1 MEYNAFFEMTAVLF
15 IIIVAVHFFTR
26 RRFNTRLNRFYGV
39 FLIIGMVDI
48 LADVVSTYT
57 IADAA
62 AFPLWLNITVN
73 QILFLC
79 QVALAPMVY
88 LYIMCMTGAIDNK
101 QNRRLIILT
110 IVPAAI
116 CFVLVALN
124 PLHRLFFYFDENLV
138 YSHGP
143 GFLGL
148 YTETIFYLVAS
159 ACVLVSF
166 RRKLRRVEYLTMMTF
181 IGIIIVTIVVQAIL
195 PQLLLTGVA
204 LSIAIVM
211 MYLTMQNPD
220 DMLDTLTGAFN
231 RNSFFTYIDAQI
243 RSRSRFQLAAFDVN
257 GMGVINELFGIAV
270 GDRLLAEIGS
280 YLCEL
285 GGSNKLFR
293 SVGNS
298 FVLVTHGEQQ
308 CLNAVAAA
316 RERFKRRW
324 SVGEISLEIGASVCY
339 SLTADE
345 CGDANEVKTL
355 INEGITAAAAD
366 RSGVFEVTRE
376 MHERVKRM
384 DKVEALLR
392 RSLDEGAVELYLQPL
407 YSLYDGRVSGAEAL
421 ARLRDEEGNIVM
433 PGEFVPI
440 AERTGLVTRLGEQ
453 MTDKGC
459 RYLKESGL
467 ADDPYFGELSV
478 NLSVLECTDD
488 ALAGKVCATVER
500 YGIPPSKLRFEI
512 TETTATL
519 SERLPE
525 TMSKLTELGFSFAL
539 DDFGTGYANYDSIMR
554 LPFSAAKFDK
564 SMLDISGESDKGERL
579 LLRTMEM
586 MRSLGFDVVVEGVE
600 TEAQARMLASRGVNH
615 VQGFY
620 FARPVPAGEFAEL
633 FNNLRD
639 VKT

>member
-79 QVALAPMVY
+79 QVALGPMAF
-88 LYIMCMTGAIDNK
+88 LYIMCMTGAVDNK
-101 QNRRLIILT
+101 ANRRLIILT
-110 IVPAAI
+110 IIPAAV
-116 CFVLVALN
+116 CFALVALN
-124 PLHRLFFYFDENLV
+124 PLTKMFFFFDESLR

-143 GFLGL
+143 GFMGL
-148 YTETIFYLVAS
+148 YTETVFYLIAS
-159 ACVLVSF
+159 VCVLVRF
-166 RRKLRRVEYLTMMTF
+166 RLKVRRVEYYTMMTF
-181 IGIIIVTIVVQAIL
+181 IAIIIVTIVVQAL
-195 PQLLLTGVA
+195 APQLLLTGVA
-204 LSIAIVM
+204 LSISIVM

-220 DMLDTLTGAFN
+220 DMLDSLTGAFN
-231 RNSFFTYIDAQI
+231 RNSFFTYIDAKI

-257 GMGVINELFGIAV
+257 GMGAINELFGIAV
-270 GDRLLAEIGS
+270 GDKLLAEIGA

-285 GGSNKLFR
+285 GARNKLFR
-293 SVGNS
+293 AVGDS
-298 FVLVTHGEQQ
+298 FVLVTHTEQQ

-316 RERFKRRW
+316 RERFKHQW
-324 SVGEISLEIGASVCY
+324 KVGEISLEVGASICY

-345 CGDANEVKTL
+345 CADANEVKTL

-366 RSGVFEVTRE
+366 RSGVLEVTRE
-376 MHERVKRM
+376 MHERVKRI
-384 DKVEALLR
+384 DEVEALLR
-392 RSLDEGAVELYLQPL
+392 RSLDEGTVELFLQPL
-407 YSLYDGRVSGAEAL
+407 YSLVDGRVSGAEAL

-440 AERTGLVTRLGEQ
+440 SERTGLVTRLGEL
-453 MTDKGC
+453 MIDKGC
-459 RYLKESGL
+459 RYLRDSGL

-478 NLSVLECTDD
+478 NLSVLECIDE
-488 ALAGKVCATVER
+488 ALPGKVSAAVER
-500 YGIPPSKLRFEI
+500 YGIPPAKLRFEI

-519 SERLPE
+519 SEHLPE
-525 TMSKLTELGFSFAL
+525 TMRRLTELGFSFAL

-564 SMLDISGESDKGERL
+564 SMLDMSGESEKGERL
-579 LLRTMEM
+579 LLSTMEM
-586 MRSLGFDVVVEGVE
+586 VRSLGFDVVVEGVE
-600 TEAQARMLASRGVNH
+600 TAEQARMLAQRGVNH

-620 FARPVPAGEFAEL
+620 FARPVPAGEFAGL
-633 FNNLRD
+633 FSTLRG
-639 VKT
+639 VEA